1 MSTARS
7 RSLVLL
13 LTAMFIAALSVIG
26 TPSAS
31 AAPACYNGTCRNIDP
46 NTATNYE
53 GVKCTQGAYTK
64 TEFSTGSHRVEMR
77 YSPTC
82 MAVWTRITTLSAAAP
97 TACNVSFGQIVTY
110 TPQRVYAYSTGIQA
124 GCAAGSSAYSN
135 MSPFDG
141 VLVRSCVGVWY
152 NAQPV
157 SGTPCSNY
165 F

>member
-26 TPSAS
+26 TPPAS
-31 AAPACYNGTCRNIDP
+31 AAGTCYNGTCRGLDP
-46 NTATNYE
+46 STTYAPDGRLCST
-53 GVKCTQGAYTK
+53 GAVTK
-64 TEFSTGSHRVEMR
+64 TEFSTSNHRVEMR
-77 YSPTC
+77 YSPHC
-82 MAVWTRITTLSAAAP
+82 QAVWTRITSRVSNV
-97 TACNVSFGQIVTY
+97 CNTEFGQIVTY
-110 TPQRVYAYSTGIQA
+110 TPQRVYAYSTGVQA
-124 GCAAGSSAYSN
+124 SCSAGGSGYSN

-141 VLVRSCVGVWY
+141 VLVRSCIGVWY

-157 SGTPCSNY
+157 SNTPCTNY